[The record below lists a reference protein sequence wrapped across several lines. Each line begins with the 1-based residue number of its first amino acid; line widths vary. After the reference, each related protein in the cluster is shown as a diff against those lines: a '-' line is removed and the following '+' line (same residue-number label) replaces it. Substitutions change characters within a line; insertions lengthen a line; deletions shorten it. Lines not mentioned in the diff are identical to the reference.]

1 GAHAARLQQ
10 VTAGLA
16 AAATSAEIADV
27 IIEHGMP
34 ALGASTAI
42 LAVVEEPG
50 ELRFLRT
57 EGYGDVF
64 PDTLPLDAPW
74 PVTAAVRGR
83 ELIELDDV
91 GERRAGCAV
100 RERVWRESG
109 QGNLVAVPLVARD
122 SVIGALGF
130 TREERGPLTA
140 GERRLVETLAGQTAL
155 ALERA
160 T

>member
-91 GERRAGCAV
+91 GERRG
-100 RERVWRESG
+100 G
-109 QGNLVAVPLVARD
+109 DGGPAR
-122 SVIGALGF
+122 
-130 TREERGPLTA
+130 RRG
-140 GERRLVETLAGQTAL
+140 GGG
-155 ALERA
+155 
-160 T
+160 